1 MTSNSCS
8 ICGSTETRV
17 LDGLM
22 YCASCGTQIFD
33 FREVEE
39 DEEGLVIGSARVKTK
54 KSREVSD
61 QPKATSSGSLL
72 LTSSS
77 RKRRKGEKLESYR
90 PVAGTSSAS
99 SELRKDYT
107 SGRYHAP
114 AYLRT
119 IGTRISTFTKM
130 LAKGAAMISEEKAV
144 PSGFCNHVLAIYQHY
159 LAAWNVAFT
168 GKDYT
173 EDVELMFRAVL
184 LNTNLALKRARE
196 KKENKMRR
204 EKRGKEALE
213 KSTTAWDIL
222 MSDTLN
228 EDLEVRSDEEELN
241 DSVAEPTSSSTQSQT
256 QLVNIVDTNIPK
268 EILKNA
274 ASIYL
279 TMDVLIALL
288 YISVVTFGCRWI
300 MLSDI
305 LRWMR
310 EGRLGISI
318 YQFTA
323 LSTRNFDD
331 VKAGPLG
338 WSTKLNLPLFE
349 FQRTVFFVWQICRLP
364 PVPAKIDFPQIVSR
378 LLYHLSLPE
387 ALMEHILLLMELAP
401 PCVELDGDS
410 LRRQGR
416 IEQGSFFRW
425 LSTSRNGFSYSDMM
439 TVFGRP
445 KQHQNRTLNT
455 DIFFSNETKAAAF
468 ILMAL
473 KLYFCL
479 DDVREFQCSV
489 VENATCRS
497 FNFMR
502 WYYQLVMRL
511 MFWEGYDPLDVLQTN
526 KPVEPLLYERNFSLG
541 QVNPDSDVIPDEG
554 VSTYQINSSTRDAG
568 FAHSVPSSI
577 KIDSSTSIP
586 NPFPEDTYQIRHN
599 VNDDESLYV
608 PLRHQTNVL
617 REFLL
622 RPRSTTEKEEIRTV
636 IDETAVRIFKTE
648 FTKCTLEKE
657 SVPIRSDSTSTA
669 GNAHFSTGSRQSRWH
684 SHFPCAKGYVRY
696 PRPQFTNGGV
706 IYLKEDDFRSLIF
719 NRRMGLQ
726 KTCHGLRM
734 LFASRKSA
742 VDAFEVAKT
751 AMSHTF
757 AKLLHCFSKIIGES
771 EPILY
776 CAFMMLEFQIA
787 DRQRFNNLK
796 RSMVDG
802 KVCPLQSTAVN
813 SEGKRSFKTL
823 YISPAED
830 VSDAGE
836 IEVVRLG
843 VPRLWGTS
851 QIERFADDVASEEFD
866 YSSESSDD
874 DDFSPSDSS
883 TKEDDEES
891 VQDVSRNSPRETVVE
906 RTLPIFAQEHLS
918 LCSAS
923 TSREVQNRQRY
934 IRAYEFDL
942 IWMLI
947 TMRYW

>member
-1 MTSNSCS
+1 MIGSAPD
-8 ICGSTETRV
+8 ICGSTRRAKYCTYQCMYA
-17 LDGLM
+17 LDQN
-22 YCASCGTQIFD
+22 CALTTSLGQD

-54 KSREVSD
+54 KSREVSGE
-61 QPKATSSGSLL
+61 PKATSSGSLL
-72 LTSSS
+72 LTSSN
-77 RKRRKGEKLESYR
+77 RKRRK
-90 PVAGTSSAS
+90 
-99 SELRKDYT
+99 
-107 SGRYHAP
+107 
-114 AYLRT
+114 
-119 IGTRISTFTKM
+119 
-130 LAKGAAMISEEKAV
+130 
-144 PSGFCNHVLAIYQHY
+144 NHVRAIYQHY

-168 GKDYT
+168 SKDYT

-184 LNTNLALKRARE
+184 LNTNLAFKRARE

-204 EKRGKEALE
+204 KKRGKEALE
-213 KSTTAWDIL
+213 RSTTAWDIL

-241 DSVAEPTSSSTQSQT
+241 DSIAEPTSSSTQLQT
-256 QLVNIVDTNIPK
+256 QLVNVVETKIPK

-274 ASIYL
+274 ASVYL
-279 TMDVLIALL
+279 TLDVLIALL

-318 YQFTA
+318 FQFTA

-338 WSTKLNLPLFE
+338 WCTKL
-349 FQRTVFFVWQICRLP
+349 
-364 PVPAKIDFPQIVSR
+364 IVSR
-378 LLYHLSLPE
+378 LLYHLNLPE
-387 ALMEHILLLMELAP
+387 SMMEQVTLLMELAP
-401 PCVELDGDS
+401 PRVDLDENS

-416 IEQGSFFRW
+416 IEQA
-425 LSTSRNGFSYSDMM
+425 N
-439 TVFGRP
+439 
-445 KQHQNRTLNT
+445 
-455 DIFFSNETKAAAF
+455 
-468 ILMAL
+468 
-473 KLYFCL
+473 
-479 DDVREFQCSV
+479 DVQEFQCSV

-511 MFWEGYDPLDVLQTN
+511 MFWEGYDPLDVLQT
-526 KPVEPLLYERNFSLG
+526 K
-541 QVNPDSDVIPDEG
+541 QV
-554 VSTYQINSSTRDAG
+554 Y
-568 FAHSVPSSI
+568 
-577 KIDSSTSIP
+577 
-586 NPFPEDTYQIRHN
+586 
-599 VNDDESLYV
+599 
-608 PLRHQTNVL
+608 
-617 REFLL
+617 FLM
-622 RPRSTTEKEEIRTV
+622 I
-636 IDETAVRIFKTE
+636 
-648 FTKCTLEKE
+648 
-657 SVPIRSDSTSTA
+657 
-669 GNAHFSTGSRQSRWH
+669 
-684 SHFPCAKGYVRY
+684 RY

-706 IYLKEDDFRSLIF
+706 IYLKEYDFRSLIF

-843 VPRLWGTS
+843 VPRLWGSS
-851 QIERFADDVASEEFD
+851 QIGRFADDVASEEFD

-883 TKEDDEES
+883 AKEDDEES
-891 VQDVSRNSPRETVVE
+891 IQDVSRNSPRESIVE
-906 RTLPIFAQEHLS
+906 RTLPISTQEHPS